1 MMRSLSRFTVTAA
14 VALAAVALVGCGSV
28 SKPPGATSTQGN
40 GSTSGGGA
48 AGAQSSTFTY
58 DTYTQVMIGWDPSTA
73 YSNEIIAMHDM
84 YETLTM
90 YDSTTQTVKPLLAT
104 SWSHNSA
111 GTEWTFHLHHG
122 VHFHT
127 GRLMTSAS
135 VKASI
140 MRTIHLNQG
149 AAYIWGSVKSISTPS
164 AYTVVF
170 HLKYPAPLDLISSA
184 GYAAYIFDTHA
195 AGSPSKLT
203 SWFNAGHDAGTGPYT
218 VAQYTKGAETE
229 LRLKAFPQY
238 WGGWSGH
245 HYTRVVFRVVPTAS
259 TAVQLLQSG
268 QVSWVEQMTPQL
280 WKSLKGQ
287 SNITTTSASSYQNLF
302 AMLNTA
308 SGPLKNV
315 DVRRALA
322 DATDYSGA
330 ISALQGSFVSSH
342 GIIPKGLWGYDP
354 SLNSSTTNVA
364 EAKRLLAQAGYGP
377 GKRKLTLTLTYTQ
390 GDTDEQTIATLM
402 KSEYAPLN
410 IDLNIE
416 PLQWATQ
423 WAKAK
428 SSNVSSRQDILMFYW
443 WPDYADPYSW
453 FINLFHSANPVS
465 YNLAYLNDPTVNSEI
480 DRVES
485 MSATNRSGAIALYHK
500 IEGQLISS
508 GAALFLGT
516 QVYQRAYLNS
526 VGGYVDNPAYPNVV
540 FAYYLTPR

>member
-1 MMRSLSRFTVTAA
+1 MRHLSRMPVTVAA
-14 VALAAVALVGCGSV
+14 VAASLALAACGSV
-28 SKPPGATSTQGN
+28 SKPPGATATG
-40 GSTSGGGA
+40 GTGTTAGGGS
-48 AGAQSSTFTY
+48 AGASSSTFTY

-73 YSNEIIAMHDM
+73 YSNEIIAMHNM
-84 YETLTM
+84 YETLTT

-104 SWSHNSA
+104 SWSHNPT
-111 GTEWTFHLHHG
+111 GTEWTFHLRHG

-127 GRLMTSAS
+127 GRLMTSAA

-149 AAYIWGSVKSISTPS
+149 AAYIWGAVKTISTPS
-164 AYTVVF
+164 PYTAVF

-184 GYAAYIFDTHA
+184 GYAAYIFDTKA

-203 SWFNAGHDAGTGPYT
+203 AWFNAGHDAGTGPYT
-218 VAQYTKGAETE
+218 VAQWTKGAETE
-229 LRLKAFPQY
+229 LRLKQFPQY

-245 HYTRVVFRVVPTAS
+245 HYTRVIFRVVPTAS
-259 TAVQLLQSG
+259 TAAQLLQSG
-268 QVSWVEQMTPQL
+268 QVSWVEQLTPQL

-287 SNITTTSASSYQNLF
+287 SNITTSSASSYQNLF

-322 DATDYSGA
+322 DATDYSGMIA
-330 ISALQGSFVSSH
+330 ALQGSFVASH

-354 SLNSSTTNVA
+354 NLSSSTTNVA
-364 EAKRLLAQAGYGP
+364 AAKKLLAKAGYGP

-390 GDTDEQTIATLM
+390 GDNDEQTLATLM

-410 IDLNIE
+410 IDLNIQ

-428 SSNVSSRQDILMFYW
+428 SSNTASRQDILMFYW

-453 FINLFHSANPVS
+453 FINLFHSASPVS
-465 YNLAYLNDPTVNSEI
+465 YNLSYLNDATINSEI
-480 DRVES
+480 DRVEP
-485 MSATNRSGAIALYHK
+485 MSATNRSGAIALYKK
-500 IEGQLISS
+500 IEGQLVSS

-540 FAYYLTPR
+540 FAYDLTPR

>member
-1 MMRSLSRFTVTAA
+1 MRHLSRLPVTALA
-14 VALAAVALVGCGSV
+14 TAAALAIVACGSV
-28 SKPPGATSTQGN
+28 QKPPGATSS
-40 GSTSGGGA
+40 GSTGTSAGGA
-48 AGAQSSTFTY
+48 PSAQSSTFTY
-58 DTYTQVMIGWDPSTA
+58 DTYTQVMIGWDPSTS
-73 YSNEIIAMHDM
+73 YSNETIAMHDM
-84 YETLTM
+84 YETLTN

-104 SWSHNSA
+104 SWSHNA
-111 GTEWTFHLHHG
+111 KGTEWTFHLRHG

-127 GRLMTSAS
+127 GRLMTAAA

-140 MRTIHLNQG
+140 MRTIDLKQG
-149 AAYIWGSVKSISTPS
+149 AAYIWGSVAGIATPS
-164 AYTVVF
+164 SSTVVF

-184 GYAAYIFDTHA
+184 GYAAYIYDTRA

-203 SWFNAGHDAGTGPYT
+203 AWFNAGHDAGTGPYT
-218 VAQYTKGAETE
+218 VAQWSKGAETE
-229 LRLKAFPQY
+229 LRLKAFQKY

-245 HYTRVVFRVVPTAS
+245 HYTRVIFRVVPTAS
-259 TAVQLLQSG
+259 TAAQLLQSG
-268 QVSWVEQMTPQL
+268 QVSWVEQLTPQL

-287 SNITTTSASSYQNLF
+287 PNITTTSTSSYQNLF

-308 SGPLKNV
+308 SGPLKNA

-322 DATDYSGA
+322 EATNYSGV
-330 ISALQGSFVSSH
+330 ISALQGSFVTSH
-342 GIIPKGLWGYDP
+342 GIIPKGLWGNDP
-354 SLNSSTTNVA
+354 NLNSATTNMA
-364 EAKRLLAQAGYGP
+364 AAKRLLAQAGYGP

-390 GDTDEQTIATLM
+390 GDNDEQTIATLM

-428 SSNVSSRQDILMFYW
+428 SSNTASRQDILMFYW

-453 FINLFHSANPVS
+453 FINLFRSASPVS
-465 YNLAYLNDPTVNSEI
+465 YNLAYFNNSTVNSEI
-480 DRVES
+480 DHVES
-485 MSATNRSGAIALYHK
+485 MSATDRSGAIALYRR
-500 IEGQLISS
+500 IESQLIAS
-508 GAALFLGT
+508 APALFLGT

-540 FAYYLTPR
+540 FAYDLTPR

>member
-1 MMRSLSRFTVTAA
+1 MRHLSRTSVTAAALAAA
-14 VALAAVALVGCGSV
+14 VALAACGSV
-28 SKPPGATSTQGN
+28 SKPPGATSTG
-40 GSTSGGGA
+40 GTGTGGGGTA
-48 AGAQSSTFTY
+48 SAQNSTFTY

-73 YSNEIIAMHDM
+73 YSNEIIAMHNM

-104 SWSHNSA
+104 SWSHNA
-111 GTEWTFHLHHG
+111 GGTEWTFHLRHG

-149 AAYIWGSVKSISTPS
+149 AAYIWGSVRSISTPS
-164 AYTVVF
+164 PYTAVF

-184 GYAAYIFDTHA
+184 GYAAYIFDTKA
-195 AGSPSKLT
+195 ARSPSKLT

-229 LRLKAFPQY
+229 LRLKAFPSY

-245 HYTRVVFRVVPTAS
+245 HYTRVAFRVVPTAS
-259 TAVQLLQSG
+259 TAAQLLQSG
-268 QVSWVEQMTPQL
+268 QVSYVEQMTPQL

-315 DVRRALA
+315 DVRRALE

-330 ISALQGSFVSSH
+330 ISALQGSFVASH

-364 EAKRLLAQAGYGP
+364 AARKLLAQAGYGP

-390 GDTDEQTIATLM
+390 GDNDEQTIATLM

-428 SSNVSSRQDILMFYW
+428 SSNTSSRQDILMFYW

-453 FINLFHSANPVS
+453 FINLFRSANPVS

-485 MSATNRSGAIALYHK
+485 MSATNRPGAIDLYHR

-540 FAYYLTPR
+540 FAYDLTPR

>member
-1 MMRSLSRFTVTAA
+1 MRHLSRMSVTVATLAVA
-14 VALAAVALVGCGSV
+14 VALAACGSV
-28 SKPPGATSTQGN
+28 SKPPGATSTG
-40 GSTSGGGA
+40 GTGTGGGA
-48 AGAQSSTFTY
+48 AASTQNSTFTY

-73 YSNEIIAMHDM
+73 YSNEIIAMHNM

-104 SWSHNSA
+104 SWSHNPA
-111 GTEWTFHLHHG
+111 GTEWTFHLRHG
-122 VHFHT
+122 VYFHT
-127 GRLMTSAS
+127 GRKMTSAS

-149 AAYIWGSVKSISTPS
+149 AAYIWGAVKTISTPN
-164 AYTVVF
+164 AYTTVF

-184 GYAAYIFDTHA
+184 GYAAYIFDTKA

-203 SWFNAGHDAGTGPYT
+203 SWFNGGHDAGTGPYT
-218 VAQYTKGAETE
+218 VAQWTKGAETE
-229 LRLKAFPQY
+229 LRLKQFPKY

-245 HYTRVVFRVVPTAS
+245 HYTRVAFRVVPTAS
-259 TAVQLLQSG
+259 TAAQLLQSG
-268 QVSWVEQMTPQL
+268 QVSYVEQMTPQL

-315 DVRRALA
+315 DVRLALR

-330 ISALQGSFVSSH
+330 ISALQGSFVASH

-354 SLNSSTTNVA
+354 GLDSSTTNVA
-364 EAKRLLAQAGYGP
+364 AAKRLLAKAGYGP

-390 GDTDEQTIATLM
+390 GDNDEQTLATLM

-410 IDLNIE
+410 IDLNIQ

-428 SSNVSSRQDILMFYW
+428 SSNTSSRQDILMFYW

-465 YNLAYLNDPTVNSEI
+465 YNLAYLNDPTINSEI
-480 DRVES
+480 DRVEA
-485 MSATNRSGAIALYHK
+485 MSATNRPGAIALYHR
-500 IEGQLISS
+500 IESQLISS

-540 FAYYLTPR
+540 FAYNLTPR